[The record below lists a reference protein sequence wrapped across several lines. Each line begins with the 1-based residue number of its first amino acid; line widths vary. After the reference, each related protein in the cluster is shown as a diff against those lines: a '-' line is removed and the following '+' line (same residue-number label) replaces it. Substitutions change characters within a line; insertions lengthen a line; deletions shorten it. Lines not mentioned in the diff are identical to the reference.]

1 MGQCWSG
8 WLYCA
13 GHSGQPPLPLP
24 LILDIDTDMSEL
36 HLEPFTISPC
46 TLPGA
51 GAALPRTPK
60 AARWWRSG
68 SAATGR
74 TACGTRA
81 AATAV
86 NTTWCRITAPDA
98 EDTAPRNLLIVM
110 IEIIL
115 SYRITTAILSCP
127 IWLWFKYCNIYFSLG
142 LCGFVL

>member
-51 GAALPRTPK
+51 GAGLPRTP
-60 AARWWRSG
+60 ARWWRSG

-115 SYRITTAILSCP
+115 SYRITTAISSCP